1 MINSPVERRSMQ
13 RDWLGHVL
21 QTLVILVMIFAGIG
35 VPFAYWA
42 SGVTEKVA
50 TLSIKGDRADHD
62 IIELRQTQT
71 LVTNQLFEV
80 NKGITRIDTQLEG
93 IKDGLRPKR

>member
-42 SGVTEKVA
+42 SGVREMVA
-50 TLSIKGDRADHD
+50 TLS
-62 IIELRQTQT
+62 
-71 LVTNQLFEV
+71 F
-80 NKGITRIDTQLEG
+80 
-93 IKDGLRPKR
+93 

>member
-1 MINSPVERRSMQ
+1 MQ
-13 RDWLGHVL
+13 RDWLGHIL

-42 SGVTEKVA
+42 SGVTEKVGA
-50 TLSIKGDRADHD
+50 LTIRGERADHD
-62 IIELRQTQT
+62 IIELRQTNV
-71 LVTNQLFEV
+71 LVTNQLFDV
-80 NKGITRIDTQLEG
+80 NKQLTRIDTQLEG